1 MLCDIG
7 ALPNAMIAAAVS
19 FDGDFGSPEA
29 DADAAVDER
38 VDRVDVAGGEG
49 EGEDD
54 EGEEDEGAVTAAAD
68 RGASVGTCKLL
79 AFV

>member
-1 MLCDIG
+1 LLCDIG

-49 EGEDD
+49 EDD
-54 EGEEDEGAVTAAAD
+54 EGEEDEGAVTAAAE